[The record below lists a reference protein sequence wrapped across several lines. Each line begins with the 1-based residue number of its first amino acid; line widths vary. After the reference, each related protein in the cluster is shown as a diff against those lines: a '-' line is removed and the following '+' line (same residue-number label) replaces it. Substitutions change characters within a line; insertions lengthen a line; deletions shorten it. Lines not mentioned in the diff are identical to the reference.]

1 MAPYKGLIH
10 QYANLPNRLDKDGH
24 QLRRFYAQFG
34 PSGMLPSGHP
44 ASSCVRVRLLEKPS
58 EQSSEELVEKKYLAF
73 FDQGDADQWR
83 CWFSSNPFNVLDEIV
98 TYPGDCEFEK
108 VLIAVE
114 EHCSQIRKDLD
125 DCIKGIPPLIRMNG
139 LIKFLCN
146 ENVIIVNSGSDPWRY
161 SFILSPDIEN
171 GHLPIKVYIEAKGI
185 FFPSIMKTEI
195 NLKNTRKCVVC
206 GQYYQ
211 ARGATIVHCS
221 ETCRSRDRFGLK
233 GRENKEK

>member
-10 QYANLPNRLDKDGH
+10 QYANLPNKLDKNGH

-34 PSGMLPSGHP
+34 PMGMLPSGHP
-44 ASSCVRVRLLEKPS
+44 ASSCVRVRLFEKPL
-58 EQSSEELVEKKYLAF
+58 EQPSEELVEKKYLAF
-73 FDQGDADQWR
+73 FDQADADHWR
-83 CWFSSNPFNVLDEIV
+83 RWFSNNPFSVLDEIV
-98 TYPGDCEFEK
+98 TYPGDSEFEK
-108 VLIAVE
+108 VLVAVE
-114 EHCSQIRKDLD
+114 GHCSRMRGVLD
-125 DCIKGIPPLIRMNG
+125 ACIDGIPPFTSMDG
-139 LIKFLCN
+139 LMKSLCQYS
-146 ENVIIVNSGSDPWRY
+146 VLTVNPGSDPWHY
-161 SFILSPDIEN
+161 TFVFNSNIDD
-171 GHLPIKVYIEAKGI
+171 GHLPIEVYIGAKGI

-233 GRENKEK
+233 GRTKKEK

>member
-10 QYANLPNRLDKDGH
+10 QYANLPNKLDKNGH

-34 PSGMLPSGHP
+34 PMGMLPSGHP

-73 FDQGDADQWR
+73 FDQADADHWR
-83 CWFSSNPFNVLDEIV
+83 RWFSNNPFSVLDEIV
-98 TYPGDCEFEK
+98 TYPGDSEFEK
-108 VLIAVE
+108 VLVFVE
-114 EHCSQIRKDLD
+114 NHCLRMRGVLD
-125 DCIKGIPPLIRMNG
+125 ACIEGIPPFTSMNG
-139 LIKFLCN
+139 LMKSLCKFSVLT
-146 ENVIIVNSGSDPWRY
+146 VTPGSDPWHY
-161 SFILSPDIEN
+161 TFVLNSNIDD
-171 GHLPIKVYIEAKGI
+171 GQLPIDVYIGAKGI

-211 ARGATIVHCS
+211 ARGATIIHCS

-233 GRENKEK
+233 GRANKEK

>member
-34 PSGMLPSGHP
+34 PRGMLPSGHP

-58 EQSSEELVEKKYLAF
+58 DQSSEKRVEKKYLAF
-73 FDQGDADQWR
+73 FDQADADQWR
-83 CWFSSNPFNVLDEIV
+83 RWFSNNPFAVLDEIV
-98 TYPGDCEFEK
+98 TYSGDSEFEK
-108 VLIAVE
+108 VLAFVE
-114 EHCSQIRKDLD
+114 DHCLRTRGVLD
-125 DCIKGIPPLIRMNG
+125 ACIEGIPPFTSMNG
-139 LIKFLCN
+139 LMKSLCEFSVLTAN
-146 ENVIIVNSGSDPWRY
+146 PGNDPWHY
-161 SFILSPDIEN
+161 TFALNSNIDD
-171 GHLPIKVYIEAKGI
+171 GHLPIDVYIDAKGI

-233 GRENKEK
+233 GRTKKEK

>member
-10 QYANLPNRLDKDGH
+10 QYANLPNKLDKDGH

-34 PSGMLPSGHP
+34 PRGMLPSWQP
-44 ASSCVRVRLLEKPS
+44 AWSCVRVLLKEASGVPG
-58 EQSSEELVEKKYLAF
+58 EFVERKYLAF
-73 FDQGDADQWR
+73 FDQADADQWR
-83 CWFSSNPFNVLDEIV
+83 RWFSTDPYRKLDEIV

-108 VLIAVE
+108 VLSAVE
-114 EHCSQIRKDLD
+114 EHCSLIRKDLD
-125 DCIKGIPPLIRMNG
+125 SYIKGIPPLIRMNA
-139 LIKFLCN
+139 LIKSLCN
-146 ENVIIVNSGSDPWRY
+146 DGVIIVNSGSDPWRY
-161 SFILSPDIEN
+161 TFFLNPDIED
-171 GHLPIKVYIEAKGI
+171 GHLPIKVYIDAKGI

-233 GRENKEK
+233 GRANKAK

>member
-10 QYANLPNRLDKDGH
+10 QYANLPNKLDKDGH

-34 PSGMLPSGHP
+34 PKGVLPSGQP
-44 ASSCVRVRLLEKPS
+44 AWSCIRVRLLEKT
-58 EQSSEELVEKKYLAF
+58 LEKRYLAF
-73 FDQGDADQWR
+73 FDQADADQWR
-83 CWFSSNPFNVLDEIV
+83 RMLINPFEVPEDVV
-98 TYPGDCEFEK
+98 TYPGDSEFEK
-108 VLIAVE
+108 VLVFFVN
-114 EHCSQIRKDLD
+114 HCLRMRGVLD
-125 DCIKGIPPLIRMNG
+125 ACIEGIPPFTSMNS
-139 LIKFLCN
+139 LMKSLCKFSVLT
-146 ENVIIVNSGSDPWRY
+146 VTPGSDPWHY
-161 SFILSPDIEN
+161 TFVLNSNIDD
-171 GHLPIKVYIEAKGI
+171 GQLPIDVYIGAKGI

-233 GRENKEK
+233 GRTKKEK